1 MAISIHYLMWSMYE
15 PHNVKIDITPNLII
29 FYKTMRRSKE
39 HSRDYSSEWIELLII
54 LFILTILGIAMY
66 FSFRYDP
73 NHTSTISNSN
83 QNKSTL
89 VASETSQSKSSST
102 AIKSAIQTQKTS
114 QMIPIVLSGTPVKTV
129 FVKATVVQSDASKV
143 MQSRL
148 VQLTPVKD
156 SKRPSKNRTW
166 SSKNVKL
173 TRVRVPRPIRRIPEA
188 K

>member
-1 MAISIHYLMWSMYE
+1 
-15 PHNVKIDITPNLII
+15 
-29 FYKTMRRSKE
+29 
-39 HSRDYSSEWIELLII
+39 
-54 LFILTILGIAMY
+54 
-66 FSFRYDP
+66 
-73 NHTSTISNSN
+73 
-83 QNKSTL
+83 
-89 VASETSQSKSSST
+89 
-102 AIKSAIQTQKTS
+102 
-114 QMIPIVLSGTPVKTV
+114 MIPIVLSGTPVKTV